1 MRLLLTDT
9 PLPIQFSEGS
19 ENYLIDL
26 SNQKISHCVGCFGCW
41 VKTPG
46 KCVIRDDATKIYPL
60 IAKSE
65 EVVYVSRVKYGS
77 YDTPMK
83 TMLERAIPVQQAFL
97 RIHHGETH
105 HVQRAVTPKK
115 ATLIGYGEL
124 SADEKEVFKQ
134 LVQRNSHNMSFEA
147 VTVKFSSKDQLFDTV
162 KKEVQRWERS

>member
-26 SNQKISHCVGCFGCW
+26 SSQKISHCVGCFGCW

-65 EVVYVSRVKYGS
+65 EVLYVSRVKYGS

-105 HVQRAVTPKK
+105 HVQR
-115 ATLIGYGEL
+115 L
-124 SADEKEVFKQ
+124 
-134 LVQRNSHNMSFEA
+134 
-147 VTVKFSSKDQLFDTV
+147 
-162 KKEVQRWERS
+162 

>member
-26 SNQKISHCVGCFGCW
+26 SSQKISRCVGCFGCW

-65 EVVYVSRVKYGS
+65 EVLYVSRVKYGS

-105 HVQRAVTPKK
+105 HVQRAVAPKK

-134 LVQRNSHNMSFEA
+134 LVQRNRHNMSFEA

-162 KKEVQRWERS
+162 KKEIQRWERS

>member
-26 SNQKISHCVGCFGCW
+26 SSQKISHCVGCFGCW

-46 KCVIRDDATKIYPL
+46 KCVIRDNATKIYPL

-65 EVVYVSRVKYGS
+65 EVLYVSRVKYGS

-83 TMLERAIPVQQAFL
+83 TMLERTIPVQQAFL